1 MKRQRRHLT
10 ATVSVNPDLERRWQ
24 EALLSRPSNNDPTA
38 LAAWNSK
45 HSELLTKYQDAV
57 ARAQR
62 EQKEAAQARSR
73 RRRRLVAAVIGV
85 LLAIG
90 GTVYWVNQPSE
101 DDIRMAQRDREAAT
115 CDAHY
120 QQVHNLKLVSNQ
132 IDLLQD
138 GEGGWLEL
146 RPYGEPAPVG
156 GVTLSP
162 AELLNGKT
170 GKAQVNHEAYV
181 RASSRYIGPWAL
193 VERQEGRL
201 TVTLFSSLSG
211 FGELPHNPLPTST
224 ASAATVRGEKITTE
238 CF

>member
-10 ATVSVNPDLERRWQ
+10 ATVSVNSDLERRWQ
-24 EALLSRPSNNDPTA
+24 EALRDRPDENNPTA
-38 LAAWNSK
+38 RAAWDRK
-45 HSELLTKYQDAV
+45 HGDLLAEYQAAV
-57 ARAQR
+57 EQAKKRLKEER
-62 EQKEAAQARSR
+62 EAKSR
-73 RRRRLVAAVIGV
+73 RRRWMVAAVIAVV
-85 LLAIG
+85 LVVSGI
-90 GTVYWVNQPSE
+90 VYWVNQPSE
-101 DDIRMAQRDREAAT
+101 DEIRMAQLDRKAAA
-115 CDAHY
+115 CDTHY
-120 QQVHNLKLVSNQ
+120 TQARRVKLVSTQ
-132 IDLLQD
+132 VDLLQD

-146 RPYGEPAPVG
+146 RLHGEPAPVG

-181 RASSRYIGPWAL
+181 RASSRYVGPWAL

-224 ASAATVRGEKITTE
+224 ASAATVRGEKVTQQ